1 MNDMDNSKFDI
12 LYIKEQ
18 LSIKKHIVITG
29 PIGSG
34 KSTLLKELRL
44 RIITIGILNP
54 ESLSVRNRMKPIT
67 EGFNTRGVSW
77 LNDFINSDSKWV
89 TIDEVGFLEGECPG
103 YIEKL
108 SELFDKKRVMA
119 AIRKQDIKHIN
130 DILLREDVFVINL

>member
-44 RIITIGILNP
+44 NRPGQGGYKVDLRCKEGQGFRNHHCQHQLFLHRRSQGNP
-54 ESLSVRNRMKPIT
+54 QGRLYSCKGSRSRNPRDP
-67 EGFNTRGVSW
+67 
-77 LNDFINSDSKWV
+77 L
-89 TIDEVGFLEGECPG
+89 
-103 YIEKL
+103 Y
-108 SELFDKKRVMA
+108 
-119 AIRKQDIKHIN
+119 
-130 DILLREDVFVINL
+130 RETFRQGS

>member
-1 MNDMDNSKFDI
+1 MDNSKFDI

>member
-1 MNDMDNSKFDI
+1 MDNSIFDI

-44 RIITIGILNP
+44 RIVTIGIFNP
-54 ESLSVRNRMKPIT
+54 ESLSVRNRMKPVT

-103 YIEKL
+103 YIKKL

-130 DILLREDVFVINL
+130 DILSREDVFVINL